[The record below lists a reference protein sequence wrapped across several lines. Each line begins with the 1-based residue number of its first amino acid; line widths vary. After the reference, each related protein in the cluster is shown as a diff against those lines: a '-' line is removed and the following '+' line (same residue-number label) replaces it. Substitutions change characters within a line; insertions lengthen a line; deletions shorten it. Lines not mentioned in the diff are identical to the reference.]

1 MGCGCGKNKKK
12 NLKSSRMPSSSEPLK
27 KIGNIP
33 IPKNMTPNQRRS
45 TVAKINNDKLTSKN
59 KNPKNIR
66 KRMNI
71 ADRAVLDK
79 IRKSRECGD

>member
-12 NLKSSRMPSSSEPLK
+12 NLKSSRMPSSSEPTK

-33 IPKNMTPNQRRS
+33 IPKNMTPDQRRS
-45 TVAKINNDKLTSKN
+45 TVVKINNDKLTSKN

-66 KRMNI
+66 RRMNI
-71 ADRAVLDK
+71 ADRVMLDK
-79 IRKSRECGD
+79 IRKNKGCDN